1 MIYRLRKKFI
11 RICMCSF
18 LAVFIVLFS
27 AIFTLTSLQ
36 TTHALDDLANIIAE
50 NDGRFPGYDSL
61 AQGPAGPPVG
71 ITRESPF
78 TTRFFTV
85 RFDADGAVT
94 TVDARAIA
102 SIESED
108 AATLAEA
115 ALADGDTRGWSDGFR
130 YLLTESDDGG
140 TLAIFVSADGELAAT
155 NRLLYAVAAVFAGG
169 SLIVLLLVTLLSKRA
184 VRPVAESVER
194 QQQFITDASHELK
207 TPLTLIRTN
216 LDIIEDEQGPSP
228 WLDDI
233 RSETASMTQLVN
245 HLVALTRMNERAGSA
260 AFEPVDLSALT
271 AETTEAFAALAEQ
284 SGLTLSSEIAPAVR
298 VNGDARALAQLLA
311 ILLDN
316 ACKYCDDGGAIRL
329 QLSGGKHPLLELANS
344 YAAVGTLATDRL
356 FDRFYRADP
365 ARTQGSGFG
374 LGLSIAKAI
383 CERHHAQISA
393 QAADDRTILFRVR
406 F

>member
-18 LAVFIVLFS
+18 LAVFVVLFG

-61 AQGPAGPPVG
+61 AQGPAGPPGG
-71 ITRESPF
+71 ITKESPF

-85 RFDADGAVT
+85 RFDASGTVT
-94 TVDARAIA
+94 SIDARSVA

-108 AATLAEA
+108 ARALAEE
-115 ALADGDTRGWSDGFR
+115 ALAEGKSRGWSDGFR
-130 YLLTESDDGG
+130 YLLTESGDS

-155 NRLLYAVAAVFAGG
+155 NRLLYTVTAVFAGG

-216 LDIIEDEQGPSP
+216 LDIIEAEQGASP

-245 HLVALTRMNERAGSA
+245 HLVALTRMNERADSA
-260 AFEPVDLSALT
+260 ALETVDLSALT
-271 AETTEAFAALAEQ
+271 CETADAFAPLAEQ
-284 SGLTLSSEIAPAVR
+284 NGLALTQTIAPAVQ
-298 VNGDARALAQLLA
+298 VHGDARALGQLLA

-329 QLSGGKHPLLELANS
+329 QLSGGKHPQLELSNS

>member
-18 LAVFIVLFS
+18 LAVFVVLFG

-71 ITRESPF
+71 ITQESPF

-115 ALADGDTRGWSDGFR
+115 ALADGDMRGWSDGFR
-130 YLLTESDDGG
+130 YLLTESDD
-140 TLAIFVSADGELAAT
+140 
-155 NRLLYAVAAVFAGG
+155 GG

>member
-1 MIYRLRKKFI
+1 MIYRLRRKFI

-18 LAVFIVLFS
+18 FAVFLVLFG
-27 AIFTLTSLQ
+27 AIFVLTNLQ
-36 TTHALDDLANIIAE
+36 TMHALDDLADIIAE
-50 NDGRFPGYDSL
+50 HDGRFPGYDSL
-61 AQGPAGPPVG
+61 AQGPAGPPGG
-71 ITRESPF
+71 ITKESPF

-85 RFDADGAVT
+85 RFDESGAVT
-94 TVDARAIA
+94 RIDARSVA

-108 AATLAEA
+108 ARTLAEE
-115 ALADGDTRGWSDGFR
+115 ALAGGHTRGWSDGFR
-130 YLLTESDDGG
+130 YLLAETNDG

-155 NRLLYAVAAVFAGG
+155 SRLLYAVATVFAGG
-169 SLIVLLLVTLLSKRA
+169 SLIVLLLVTLFSKRA

-194 QQQFITDASHELK
+194 QRQFVTDASHELK

-216 LDIIEDEQGPSP
+216 LDIIEEEQGPSP

-245 HLVALTRMNERAGSA
+245 HLVALSCMNERADTA
-260 AFEPVDLSALT
+260 ALETVDFSALT
-271 AETTEAFAALAEQ
+271 AETADAFAALAEQ
-284 SGLTLSSEIAPAVR
+284 SGLVLSQTIAPAVQIH
-298 VNGDARALAQLLA
+298 GDARALSQLLA

-316 ACKYCDDGGAIRL
+316 ACKYCDDGGKIQLR
-329 QLSGGKHPLLELANS
+329 LSGGKHPLLEIANS
-344 YAAVGTLATDRL
+344 YAAVGELATERL

-383 CERHHAQISA
+383 CDRHHATISA
-393 QAADDRTILFRVR
+393 QAENDCTILFRVR

>member
-18 LAVFIVLFS
+18 LAVFVVLFG

-115 ALADGDTRGWSDGFR
+115 ALADGD
-130 YLLTESDDGG
+130 ES
-140 TLAIFVSADGELAAT
+140 
-155 NRLLYAVAAVFAGG
+155 
-169 SLIVLLLVTLLSKRA
+169 
-184 VRPVAESVER
+184 
-194 QQQFITDASHELK
+194 
-207 TPLTLIRTN
+207 
-216 LDIIEDEQGPSP
+216 
-228 WLDDI
+228 
-233 RSETASMTQLVN
+233 
-245 HLVALTRMNERAGSA
+245 
-260 AFEPVDLSALT
+260 SALRRGSGVRRRQSDR
-271 AETTEAFAALAEQ
+271 AAL
-284 SGLTLSSEIAPAVR
+284 
-298 VNGDARALAQLLA
+298 GDAALQARRAPS
-311 ILLDN
+311 
-316 ACKYCDDGGAIRL
+316 R
-329 QLSGGKHPLLELANS
+329 
-344 YAAVGTLATDRL
+344 
-356 FDRFYRADP
+356 
-365 ARTQGSGFG
+365 
-374 LGLSIAKAI
+374 
-383 CERHHAQISA
+383 
-393 QAADDRTILFRVR
+393 
-406 F
+406 

>member
-18 LAVFIVLFS
+18 LAVFVVLFG

-61 AQGPAGPPVG
+61 AQRPAGPPVG
-71 ITRESPF
+71 ITQESPF

-115 ALADGDTRGWSDGFR
+115 AL
-130 YLLTESDDGG
+130 
-140 TLAIFVSADGELAAT
+140 ADGELAAT

-271 AETTEAFAALAEQ
+271 AETAEAFATLAEQ
-284 SGLTLSSEIAPAVR
+284 SGLALSSEIAPAVR

-316 ACKYCDDGGAIRL
+316 ACKHCDDGGAIHL
-329 QLSGGKHPLLELANS
+329 QLSGGKHPLLELSNS

>member
-18 LAVFIVLFS
+18 LAVFVVLFG

-71 ITRESPF
+71 ITQESPF

-85 RFDADGAVT
+85 RFDAGGTVT

-130 YLLTESDDGG
+130 YLLTESDDGD

-155 NRLLYAVAAVFAGG
+155 NRLL
-169 SLIVLLLVTLLSKRA
+169 
-184 VRPVAESVER
+184 
-194 QQQFITDASHELK
+194 
-207 TPLTLIRTN
+207 
-216 LDIIEDEQGPSP
+216 
-228 WLDDI
+228 
-233 RSETASMTQLVN
+233 
-245 HLVALTRMNERAGSA
+245 
-260 AFEPVDLSALT
+260 
-271 AETTEAFAALAEQ
+271 
-284 SGLTLSSEIAPAVR
+284 
-298 VNGDARALAQLLA
+298 
-311 ILLDN
+311 
-316 ACKYCDDGGAIRL
+316 
-329 QLSGGKHPLLELANS
+329 
-344 YAAVGTLATDRL
+344 
-356 FDRFYRADP
+356 
-365 ARTQGSGFG
+365 
-374 LGLSIAKAI
+374 
-383 CERHHAQISA
+383 
-393 QAADDRTILFRVR
+393 
-406 F
+406 

>member
-18 LAVFIVLFS
+18 LAVFVVLFG

-115 ALADGDTRGWSDGFR
+115 ALADGDMRGWSDGFR

-155 NRLLYAVAAVFAGG
+155 NRLLYAVATVFAGG

-260 AFEPVDLSALT
+260 AFEPVDLSTLT
-271 AETTEAFAALAEQ
+271 TETTEAFAALAEQ

-316 ACKYCDDGGAIRL
+316 ACKYCADGGAIRL

>member
-18 LAVFIVLFS
+18 LAVFVVLFG
-27 AIFTLTSLQ
+27 AIFTLASLQ

-71 ITRESPF
+71 ITQESPF

-94 TVDARAIA
+94 TVDARAIS

-108 AATLAEA
+108 AATLAET
-115 ALADGDTRGWSDGFR
+115 AL
-130 YLLTESDDGG
+130 
-140 TLAIFVSADGELAAT
+140 ADGELAAT
-155 NRLLYAVAAVFAGG
+155 NRLLYAVAAVFASG

-271 AETTEAFAALAEQ
+271 AETTEALPALAEQ
-284 SGLTLSSEIAPAVR
+284 SGLALSSEIAPAVR

>member
-18 LAVFIVLFS
+18 LAVFVVLFG

-61 AQGPAGPPVG
+61 AQRPAGPPVG
-71 ITRESPF
+71 ITQESPF

-115 ALADGDTRGWSDGFR
+115 AL
-130 YLLTESDDGG
+130 
-140 TLAIFVSADGELAAT
+140 ADGELAAT

-284 SGLTLSSEIAPAVR
+284 SGLALSSEIAPAVR

-365 ARTQGSGFG
+365 ARTQGNGFG

>member
-18 LAVFIVLFS
+18 LAVFVVLFG
-27 AIFTLTSLQ
+27 AIFTLASLQ

-94 TVDARAIA
+94 TIDARAIA

-115 ALADGDTRGWSDGFR
+115 ALADSDTRGWSDGFR

-260 AFEPVDLSALT
+260 AFEPVDLS
-271 AETTEAFAALAEQ
+271 
-284 SGLTLSSEIAPAVR
+284 EIAPAVR

-344 YAAVGTLATDRL
+344 YAAVETLATDRL

>member
-18 LAVFIVLFS
+18 LAVFVVLFG

-36 TTHALDDLANIIAE
+36 TTHALDDLADIIAE

-71 ITRESPF
+71 ITQESPF

-130 YLLTESDDGG
+130 YLLTESDDGD

-184 VRPVAESVER
+184 VRHSPK
-194 QQQFITDASHELK
+194 ASSGSSNSSP
-207 TPLTLIRTN
+207 TPAT
-216 LDIIEDEQGPSP
+216 
-228 WLDDI
+228 
-233 RSETASMTQLVN
+233 
-245 HLVALTRMNERAGSA
+245 
-260 AFEPVDLSALT
+260 
-271 AETTEAFAALAEQ
+271 
-284 SGLTLSSEIAPAVR
+284 SSKR
-298 VNGDARALAQLLA
+298 R
-311 ILLDN
+311 
-316 ACKYCDDGGAIRL
+316 
-329 QLSGGKHPLLELANS
+329 
-344 YAAVGTLATDRL
+344 
-356 FDRFYRADP
+356 
-365 ARTQGSGFG
+365 
-374 LGLSIAKAI
+374 
-383 CERHHAQISA
+383 
-393 QAADDRTILFRVR
+393 
-406 F
+406 

>member
-18 LAVFIVLFS
+18 LAVFVVLFG

-140 TLAIFVSADGELAAT
+140 
-155 NRLLYAVAAVFAGG
+155 

-271 AETTEAFAALAEQ
+271 AETAEAFATLAEQ
-284 SGLTLSSEIAPAVR
+284 SGLALSSEIAPAVR

-316 ACKYCDDGGAIRL
+316 ACKHCDDGGAIHL

>member
-1 MIYRLRKKFI
+1 MLISRGVRCALWRD
-11 RICMCSF
+11 
-18 LAVFIVLFS
+18 LHA
-27 AIFTLTSLQ
+27 TSLQ

-94 TVDARAIA
+94 TVDARA
-102 SIESED
+102 
-108 AATLAEA
+108 
-115 ALADGDTRGWSDGFR
+115 
-130 YLLTESDDGG
+130 
-140 TLAIFVSADGELAAT
+140 
-155 NRLLYAVAAVFAGG
+155 
-169 SLIVLLLVTLLSKRA
+169 
-184 VRPVAESVER
+184 
-194 QQQFITDASHELK
+194 
-207 TPLTLIRTN
+207 
-216 LDIIEDEQGPSP
+216 
-228 WLDDI
+228 
-233 RSETASMTQLVN
+233 
-245 HLVALTRMNERAGSA
+245 
-260 AFEPVDLSALT
+260 
-271 AETTEAFAALAEQ
+271 
-284 SGLTLSSEIAPAVR
+284 
-298 VNGDARALAQLLA
+298 LAQLLA

-316 ACKYCDDGGAIRL
+316 ACKYCDDGGAIHL
-329 QLSGGKHPLLELANS
+329 QLSGGKHPLLELSNS

>member
-18 LAVFIVLFS
+18 LAVFVVLFG
-27 AIFTLTSLQ
+27 AIFTLASLQ

-108 AATLAEA
+108 AATLSED

-130 YLLTESDDGG
+130 YLLKETDDGG
-140 TLAIFVSADGELAAT
+140 TLAIFVS
-155 NRLLYAVAAVFAGG
+155 AGG

-245 HLVALTRMNERAGSA
+245 HLVALTRMNERADSA

-316 ACKYCDDGGAIRL
+316 ACKYCADGGAIRL

>member
-1 MIYRLRKKFI
+1 M
-11 RICMCSF
+11 
-18 LAVFIVLFS
+18 
-27 AIFTLTSLQ
+27 
-36 TTHALDDLANIIAE
+36 
-50 NDGRFPGYDSL
+50 
-61 AQGPAGPPVG
+61 
-71 ITRESPF
+71 
-78 TTRFFTV
+78 
-85 RFDADGAVT
+85 
-94 TVDARAIA
+94 
-102 SIESED
+102 
-108 AATLAEA
+108 
-115 ALADGDTRGWSDGFR
+115 
-130 YLLTESDDGG
+130 
-140 TLAIFVSADGELAAT
+140 
-155 NRLLYAVAAVFAGG
+155 AAVFASG

-245 HLVALTRMNERAGSA
+245 HLVTLTRMNERAGSA

-284 SGLTLSSEIAPAVR
+284 SGLALSSEIAPAVR

-329 QLSGGKHPLLELANS
+329 QLSGGKHPLLELANN